1 MTRRVRSASLA
12 STGPD
17 DADVTVDVT
26 AELEEVDIEEV
37 DTDAKTVSP
46 PRRSTRR
53 SARNTG
59 SAEGHDASK
68 TVSPKS
74 TGGGRRV
81 TRRSSRAASVAGDL
95 DETVRVD
102 EE

>member
-1 MTRRVRSASLA
+1 MNGL
-12 STGPD
+12 
-17 DADVTVDVT
+17 VTW
-26 AELEEVDIEEV
+26 AEYKDEEYDFGEEEVDLE
-37 DTDAKTVSP
+37 AKTISP

-53 SARNTG
+53 SARNVTNVEVDTE
-59 SAEGHDASK
+59 AK

-74 TGGGRRV
+74 TGRRV

-102 EE
+102 ED

>member
-59 SAEGHDASK
+59 SAEGHDGK

-74 TGGGRRV
+74 TGSGRRV